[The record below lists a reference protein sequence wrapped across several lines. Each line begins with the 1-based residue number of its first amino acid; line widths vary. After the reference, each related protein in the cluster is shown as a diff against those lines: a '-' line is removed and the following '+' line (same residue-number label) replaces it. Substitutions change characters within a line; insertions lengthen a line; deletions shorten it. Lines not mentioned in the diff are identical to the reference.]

1 MITDCKCGNC
11 DYCWEKDGTRRA
23 AEARARAN
31 DCKCGNCDYCW
42 EKESAEDA
50 AEAEARANAG
60 RAVASWEQSDRDA
73 LSRLRYPDTTGQ

>member
-1 MITDCKCGNC
+1 MIT
-11 DYCWEKDGTRRA
+11 
-23 AEARARAN
+23 

-50 AEAEARANAG
+50 AEARARNTG